1 MLNMVVNSMYGTGQ
15 MKSCN
20 LVCDVPKTPE
30 TRHTCLTGVTCEL
43 DDSRLHSLDSV
54 GAPLSHS
61 IFLRFCLGCNM
72 PAALFWPDC
81 YSLALTLHSTVHS
94 LLLFCPRWRVCVKK
108 SSQERL
114 ALKILIDRP
123 KARNEVR
130 QSFPVLCCTWIN
142 LACVSAAHTCFFCL
156 WGCHI
161 LQHSIWGAPLV
172 GSSLFVFQACSQH
185 ASTPDTAGKICTEHL
200 SWIMS
205 FCFWSKYSVSSN
217 SDPGAKIGTPRCCFC
232 SPFHFG

>member
-1 MLNMVVNSMYGTGQ
+1 MVLDRWKAVIWFVTFPRRRKRDTLAWRALLGNWMTQDCTHST
-15 MKSCN
+15 
-20 LVCDVPKTPE
+20 LLEHLWVTPYFYAFVSE
-30 TRHTCLTGVTCEL
+30 M
-43 DDSRLHSLDSV
+43 
-54 GAPLSHS
+54 
-61 IFLRFCLGCNM
+61 GCNM